1 MARIPLLP
9 PHQQVMA
16 AGEWGYFS
24 PSNKMAGRKEITQ
37 LSDSELLDELRSLG
51 LNAGPISPTTRRIY
65 EKKLS
70 KARGNDAVDSLA
82 CKDYDS
88 ENSCLKLNST
98 PCTDSSKAL
107 ITYST
112 DEVSLGTPAIFYGV
126 YFNNNQ
132 SFAEGGSPSVPLVFT
147 CKEKALDVAKKYKGA
162 RFKAFKTRSE
172 AERFSQSLS
181 VVQENVAATLSSS
194 ALASPTDPASHFK
207 GPTPQALIEFRKV
220 IEHGSLE
227 EFRQIVFKNPR
238 YLVGPGDTPV
248 ILQEGFRY
256 NAIHVAVKNNR
267 KDMCQLIIDTLES
280 QNFWGILLKEDSSS
294 AVTCQR
300 RHFLVDMYLNTPD
313 KGVSYKNK

>member
-1 MARIPLLP
+1 ML
-9 PHQQVMA
+9 
-16 AGEWGYFS
+16 F
-24 PSNKMAGRKEITQ
+24 
-37 LSDSELLDELRSLG
+37 RS
-51 LNAGPISPTTRRIY
+51 
-65 EKKLS
+65 
-70 KARGNDAVDSLA
+70 
-82 CKDYDS
+82 
-88 ENSCLKLNST
+88 
-98 PCTDSSKAL
+98 
-107 ITYST
+107 
-112 DEVSLGTPAIFYGV
+112 
-126 YFNNNQ
+126 
-132 SFAEGGSPSVPLVFT
+132 
-147 CKEKALDVAKKYKGA
+147 
-162 RFKAFKTRSE
+162 
-172 AERFSQSLS
+172 
-181 VVQENVAATLSSS
+181 TLSSS

-280 QNFWGILLKEDSSS
+280 QNFWGVLLKEDSSS
-294 AVTCQR
+294 AVTSQR